1 MRDYELG
8 LIFHPNLDQPDIQ
21 PAIDKVSRYIQT
33 GGGNVASVSVW
44 GRRPLTY
51 QIQRQQEGTYVFVQA
66 QLESRSIGELERS
79 LKLDEAIIRYLL
91 VLKEG

>member
-8 LIFHPNLDQPDIQ
+8 LIFHPSLDQAEIQ
-21 PAIDKVSRYIQT
+21 PALDKVSHYIQT

-51 QIQRQQEGTYVFVQA
+51 PIQRQQEGTYVFVQA
-66 QLESRSIGELERS
+66 QLESRSIGELERN
-79 LKLDEAIIRYLL
+79 LKLDEGIIRYLL